1 MQWMYT
7 SACRAI
13 RFAPGLSYEG
23 VPPDQNTYVDNS
35 CQTFTT
41 RITTNSNLTQTDGIS
56 CGVPM

>member
-13 RFAPGLSYEG
+13 RLAPGLSYEG

-35 CQTFTT
+35 CQTFTSVAQQKLYVRPK
-41 RITTNSNLTQTDGIS
+41 RIVLYKS
-56 CGVPM
+56 

>member
-41 RITTNSNLTQTDGIS
+41 HITND
-56 CGVPM
+56 